1 MLRHVMIA
9 MALAAAAPAAQ
20 AQPGAPPAGPIPDAH
35 PSASVNPPTTAGLK
49 AGMPVK
55 DSTGALIG
63 TLTQVGQTTDGRP
76 MASLQIDGRQ
86 VLVPAGDLS
95 AQNGQAVSSMTK
107 AQLQA
112 SASSP
117 G

>member
-1 MLRHVMIA
+1 MIA
-9 MALAAAAPAAQ
+9 MALAAASAVQ
-20 AQPGAPPAGPIPDAH
+20 AQPGAPPARPIPDAH

-49 AGMPVK
+49 PGMPVK

-63 TLTQVGQTTDGRP
+63 TVTQVGQTTDGRP
-76 MASLQIDGRQ
+76 MAGLQIDGRQ
-86 VLVPAGDLS
+86 VIVPAGDLS
-95 AQNGQAVSSMTK
+95 VSQNGQAVSSMTK

-112 SASSP
+112 SAVRP